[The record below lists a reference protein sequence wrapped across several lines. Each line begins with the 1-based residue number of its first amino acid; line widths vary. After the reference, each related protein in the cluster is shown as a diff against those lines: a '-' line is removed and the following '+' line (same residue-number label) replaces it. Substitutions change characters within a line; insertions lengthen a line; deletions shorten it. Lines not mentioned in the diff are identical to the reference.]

1 VNDAIITLV
10 GFVAQ
15 DPHFEVLA
23 SGTSLMSLR
32 IGSTPRRYDR
42 EIGQWRDEDPMFLTV
57 SCWRTLAD
65 NLQGCELQR
74 GDPVIVTGKLRI
86 REYTKDGQR
95 RFSAQIEATT
105 VGHDL
110 SRGIA
115 RFQRSQRSAAQPED
129 RRQADDVADRWL
141 EEMPEETTE
150 GITARAGDT
159 AAAITARTADAADG
173 ISVRTVDG
181 ADATDATDAVDD
193 IDDTDEDG
201 ETGPFRAVA

>member
-1 VNDAIITLV
+1 VNDAIITVV

-15 DPHFEVLA
+15 DPHFEVLS

-115 RFQRSQRSAAQPED
+115 RFQRSQRSAGVPED
-129 RRQADDVADRWL
+129 RRQADDLADRWL
-141 EEMPEETTE
+141 EEVPEEITE
-150 GITARAGDT
+150 GVATQTGDT
-159 AAAITARTADAADG
+159 
-173 ISVRTVDG
+173 
-181 ADATDATDAVDD
+181 TDDV
-193 IDDTDEDG
+193 DDTDETN

>member
-1 VNDAIITLV
+1 VNDAIVTVV

-15 DPHFEVLA
+15 DPRFEILA

-86 REYTKDGQR
+86 REYSKDGQP

-115 RFQRSQRSAAQPED
+115 RFQRSQRSAGQPED
-129 RRQADDVADRWL
+129 RRLADDLADRWL
-141 EEMPEETTE
+141 EEDMSENLVE
-150 GITARAGDT
+150 GITPQTG
-159 AAAITARTADAADG
+159 
-173 ISVRTVDG
+173 
-181 ADATDATDAVDD
+181 DATDDL
-193 IDDTDEDG
+193 DDTDENG

>member
-1 VNDAIITLV
+1 MNEAVVTVI

-15 DPHFEVLA
+15 DPIFEVLA

-65 NLQGCELQR
+65 NLQACELQR

-86 REYTKDGQR
+86 REYVKDGQR
-95 RFSAQIEATT
+95 RFSAQVEATT

-115 RFQRSQRSAAQPED
+115 RFQRSQRSAGLPED

-141 EEMPEETTE
+141 EEGMEESTE
-150 GITARAGDT
+150 EITANT
-159 AAAITARTADAADG
+159 DG
-173 ISVRTVDG
+173 G
-181 ADATDATDAVDD
+181 AED
-193 IDDTDEDG
+193 IDHTDETA
-201 ETGPFRAVA
+201 ETGPFRAAA

>member
-1 VNDAIITLV
+1 VNEAVVTVI

-15 DPHFEVLA
+15 DPIYEVLA

-42 EIGQWRDEDPMFLTV
+42 DIGQWRDEDPMFLTV

-65 NLQGCELQR
+65 NLQACELQR

-86 REYTKDGQR
+86 REYVKDGQR

-115 RFQRSQRSAAQPED
+115 RFQRSQRSAGVPED

-141 EEMPEETTE
+141 EEGMEENTE
-150 GITARAGDT
+150 ELTAHT
-159 AAAITARTADAADG
+159 DG
-173 ISVRTVDG
+173 G
-181 ADATDATDAVDD
+181 AED
-193 IDDTDEDG
+193 IDEA
-201 ETGPFRAVA
+201 EENAEPGPFRAAA

>member
-141 EEMPEETTE
+141 EEMPAETTE

-159 AAAITARTADAADG
+159 ADGVPVRTEDTANG
-173 ISVRTVDG
+173 IPVRTV
-181 ADATDATDAVDD
+181 DATDATDD

>member
-1 VNDAIITLV
+1 MSVTVVVTPAAPGRRGRPEDPLVNEAVVTVI

-15 DPHFEVLA
+15 DPIFEVLA

-42 EIGQWRDEDPMFLTV
+42 DIGQWRDEDPMFMTV

-86 REYTKDGQR
+86 REFVKDGQR

-110 SRGIA
+110 SRGVA
-115 RFQRSQRSAAQPED
+115 RFQRSQRSAGLPED

-141 EEMPEETTE
+141 EEDIHEENGDNTE
-150 GITARAGDT
+150 GIIGRETPIGVSWALRA
-159 AAAITARTADAADG
+159 A
-173 ISVRTVDG
+173 
-181 ADATDATDAVDD
+181 
-193 IDDTDEDG
+193 
-201 ETGPFRAVA
+201 

>member
-1 VNDAIITLV
+1 MVTVI

-15 DPHFEVLA
+15 DPHFELLD
-23 SGTSLMSLR
+23 SGTPLMSLR

-42 EIGQWRDEDPMFLTV
+42 DIGQWRDEDPMYLTV

-65 NLQGCELQR
+65 NLQGCELKR

-86 REYTKDGQR
+86 REYTRDGQR

-110 SRGIA
+110 SRGVA
-115 RFQRSQRSAAQPED
+115 RFQRAQRSGGLPED

-141 EEMPEETTE
+141 EEEISEDVTGVLPTQTGDRTDEADDTEESDETSPY
-150 GITARAGDT
+150 R
-159 AAAITARTADAADG
+159 AAA
-173 ISVRTVDG
+173 
-181 ADATDATDAVDD
+181 
-193 IDDTDEDG
+193 
-201 ETGPFRAVA
+201 

>member
-1 VNDAIITLV
+1 VNEAVVTVI

-15 DPHFEVLA
+15 DPIFEVLA

-65 NLQGCELQR
+65 NLQACELQR

-86 REYTKDGQR
+86 REYVKDGQR
-95 RFSAQIEATT
+95 RFSAQVEATT

-115 RFQRSQRSAAQPED
+115 RFQRSQRTAGLPED
-129 RRQADDVADRWL
+129 RRLADDVADRWL
-141 EEMPEETTE
+141 EEDMEENTE
-150 GITARAGDT
+150 EITANT
-159 AAAITARTADAADG
+159 DG
-173 ISVRTVDG
+173 G
-181 ADATDATDAVDD
+181 AED
-193 IDDTDEDG
+193 IVETDETA
-201 ETGPFRAVA
+201 ETGPFSAAA

>member
-1 VNDAIITLV
+1 MNDAMVTVI

-15 DPHFEVLA
+15 DPHFELLD
-23 SGTSLMSLR
+23 SGTPLMSLR

-42 EIGQWRDEDPMFLTV
+42 DIGQWRDEDPMYLTV

-65 NLQGCELQR
+65 NLQGCELKR

-86 REYTKDGQR
+86 REYTRDGQR

-110 SRGIA
+110 SRGVA
-115 RFQRSQRSAAQPED
+115 RFQRAQRSSGLPED

-141 EEMPEETTE
+141 EEEISEDVTGVLPTQTGDRTDEADDTEETDETSPY
-150 GITARAGDT
+150 R
-159 AAAITARTADAADG
+159 AAA
-173 ISVRTVDG
+173 
-181 ADATDATDAVDD
+181 
-193 IDDTDEDG
+193 
-201 ETGPFRAVA
+201 